1 MASTRKLI
9 SIEIKTPKHV
19 YNRSVICAQ
28 EPVQTDLEYYYTR
41 LCGLDASVTFRI
53 LSIPEDFNEALLATI
68 DRAPTKFPSHDL
80 ETGVDDDEKRKQY
93 NNFITQLC
101 EMEHSRAA
109 LRVFVRS
116 EQDAQESNTFTRRNI
131 KLDSTRNWVN
141 QLLRTLN
148 DEHDYEE
155 QQQNQNELMVAPD
168 CDAFCPIG
176 WIFTPVVPEM
186 RESKGSRIVLDPAI
200 GQRWEKLLGTDLF
213 PDLVVSRRI
222 STLTWAFQHRTSD
235 ALVKATL
242 EWYLASQDAE
252 VKEGVSGWIP
262 EADREMTAL
271 FASFKRIKVH
281 ERLIMEGLPKASE
294 KNGQLFTILS
304 SVESRLLAS
313 SLETE
318 EVHPCSHEVFQ
329 KYISYLFRGFGLA
342 KETYSGNEAVNQI
355 LLRWARASLGFR
367 GGVEPLLDSW
377 KEMWQVV
384 MRNRPTAER
393 VYHFLK
399 TLDCW
404 DPIEASILSAPQKK
418 VLATEWVNIYIDNE
432 TIAEEKA
439 KERSTLL
446 HSQTKD
452 WCLKFLPESVF
463 PTSFTPMQI
472 GPMYTQRGFN
482 SIKRSDGRYTLGLRF
497 KHQPTETVET
507 VAAAI
512 HVAATHVSVPV
523 PMASAQQQQQQQEA
537 PQNIIINMFKSTETH
552 ELHIGTL

>member
-1 MASTRKLI
+1 MASSRKLI
-9 SIEIKTPKHV
+9 SIQIKTPTHV
-19 YNRSVICAQ
+19 YNRSVICGQ
-28 EPVQTDLEYYYTR
+28 EPLQNDLEYYYNT
-41 LCGLDASVTFRI
+41 LCGLDATVTFRS

-80 ETGVDDDEKRKQY
+80 ETGLEDEEKRKQY

-116 EQDAQESNTFTRRNI
+116 EQDSHESNTFTRRNV

-148 DEHDYEE
+148 DEHEYEE
-155 QQQNQNELMVAPD
+155 HGQNEVVVATELD
-168 CDAFCPIG
+168 TFCPIG
-176 WIFTPVVPEM
+176 WIFTPVVSEI

-222 STLTWAFQHRTSD
+222 STLTWAFQHPTSD

-318 EVHPCSHEVFQ
+318 QVHPCSHEVFQ
-329 KYISYLFRGFGLA
+329 KYVQYLFRGFGLA

-377 KEMWQVV
+377 KEMWLVI
-384 MRNRPTAER
+384 MRNKPTMER
-393 VYHFLK
+393 VFHFLR

-432 TIAEEKA
+432 TISEEKA

-512 HVAATHVSVPV
+512 HVSTITHVVHTHTQHT
-523 PMASAQQQQQQQEA
+523 QQTQD
-537 PQNIIINMFKSTETH
+537 PSQNIIINMFKSTESDVIH
-552 ELHIGTL
+552 LGSL